1 MDGAHDVDAVRGG
14 RGLWRVLH
22 RGAWAMSEGWWWV
35 GVLVIGVLTTGMV
48 MACVLVVGAS

>member
-22 RGAWAMSEGWWWV
+22 MGAWAMSEGWWWV
-35 GVLVIGVLTTGMV
+35 RHD
-48 MACVLVVGAS
+48 AQA